1 MSLKLVLKKEK
12 VKRKSLFN
20 NPKPLV
26 AAQNVKKFRTQ
37 PKTNIFY
44 TIFVRQTCGGLVEMA
59 RLRLDSALGF
69 KKDWLWGICFLKENS
84 TDLEETYPHNN
95 NLCFSTNILRGHHKD
110 HVSFGA

>member
-1 MSLKLVLKKEK
+1 M
-12 VKRKSLFN
+12 FD

-26 AAQNVKKFRTQ
+26 AAQNVKKLRTQ

-69 KKDWLWGICFLKENS
+69 KKDWLGGAIGEFVFLKKIPQIWRRPIH
-84 TDLEETYPHNN
+84 TITTYV
-95 NLCFSTNILRGHHKD
+95 SAQIL
-110 HVSFGA
+110 